1 MSLKDLAA
9 VSGLPGL
16 FRVVN
21 SRSNGIIMEEIET
34 GKSRFISIRKHQIT
48 PLESVAVY
56 TEDGSTDL
64 KDIFATM
71 RTMNA
76 ETAVPELSSNKE
88 SLISYFEEVLP
99 NYDREAVKISD
110 IKKIVKWYKF
120 LDANNL
126 LSTEE
131 DDSDDDPDDKS
142 RDYKDIIT

>member
-131 DDSDDDPDDKS
+131 NNSDDDPDDKS
-142 RDYKDIIT
+142 E